1 MTSVDETEVD
11 RKSFNPGN
19 NNCTMDNN
27 NETALNM
34 VKKEMDE
41 DEKKE
46 DESNVIAEDASG
58 KDLPVT
64 VKKEITDDADCCV
77 VGEESSPSQAFPV
90 IDWPAAAAAVFDST
104 AEGIL
109 PGTSYHSSIA
119 YFLQSKVCIYGPNEQ
134 PKDF

>member
-46 DESNVIAEDASG
+46 DESLNADDASG

-104 AEGIL
+104 ADGIL

>member
-46 DESNVIAEDASG
+46 DESLNADDASG

-104 AEGIL
+104 ADGIL

-119 YFLQSKVCIYGPNEQ
+119 YFLQSKVCIWT
-134 PKDF
+134 K